1 MADDRTALESEAR
14 HFHALFFRRP
24 LPGPVVERYVAA
36 NHLCFPAL
44 DPKAREMV
52 ATIVTRRLDAE
63 AIELALRLRKG
74 SRVLTGKIQI
84 LFYLVEV
91 RSEYYAYFINQVP
104 GWWTAVLRLLG
115 AVVRTGWKCAKG
127 LYLVWRY
134 DFV

>member
-1 MADDRTALESEAR
+1 MADDRTALESEVR

-36 NHLCFPAL
+36 NHLCFPTL
-44 DPKAREMV
+44 EPKARAMV
-52 ATIVTRRLDAE
+52 ETIVTRRLDAE

-74 SRVLTGKIQI
+74 NRVLTRKIQI

>member
-1 MADDRTALESEAR
+1 MADDRKALESEAR

-24 LPGPVVERYVAA
+24 LPDPVVERYVAA
-36 NHLCFPAL
+36 NHLCFPVL
-44 DPKAREMV
+44 DPKARQMV
-52 ATIVTRRLDAE
+52 ETLVTRRLDAE
-63 AIELALRLRKG
+63 AIEFALRLRKG
-74 SRVLTGKIQI
+74 SRVLTRKIQI

-91 RSEYYAYFINQVP
+91 RSEYYGYFINQVP
-104 GWWTAVLRLLG
+104 GWWSAVLRLLG

>member
-1 MADDRTALESEAR
+1 
-14 HFHALFFRRP
+14 
-24 LPGPVVERYVAA
+24 
-36 NHLCFPAL
+36 
-44 DPKAREMV
+44 MV
-52 ATIVTRRLDAE
+52 QTIVARRLDAE
-63 AIELALRLRKG
+63 AIELALRVRKG
-74 SRVLTGKIQI
+74 SRVLTRKIQI

-104 GWWTAVLRLLG
+104 GWWRAVLRLFG

>member
-1 MADDRTALESEAR
+1 MDDHRTALENEAR

-24 LPGPVVERYVAA
+24 LPGSVVERYVAA
-36 NHLCFPAL
+36 NQLCFPTL
-44 DPKAREMV
+44 DSKARELV
-52 ATIVTRRLDAE
+52 ATIVDRRLDAE

-74 SRVLTGKIQI
+74 SRVLTRKIQI

-91 RSEYYAYFINQVP
+91 RSEYYTYFVNQVP
-104 GWWTAVLRLLG
+104 GWWRGVSRLLG
-115 AVVRTGWKCAKG
+115 AVVRTGWKGAKG

>member
-1 MADDRTALESEAR
+1 MADDRKALESEAR

-24 LPGPVVERYVAA
+24 LPDPVVERYVAA
-36 NHLCFPAL
+36 NHLCFPVL
-44 DPKAREMV
+44 DLTAREMLDI
-52 ATIVTRRLDAE
+52 IVTRRLDAE

-74 SRVLTGKIQI
+74 TRVLTGKIQI

-91 RSEYYAYFINQVP
+91 RSEYYGDFINQAP
-104 GWWTAVLRLLG
+104 GWSSAMLRLLG
-115 AVVRTGWKCAKG
+115 ALVRTGWKCAKG

>member
-1 MADDRTALESEAR
+1 MDDDRTALESEAR

-24 LPGPVVERYVAA
+24 LPGPVAERYVAA
-36 NHLCFPAL
+36 NHICFPAL

-52 ATIVTRRLDAE
+52 ETIVTRRLDAE

-74 SRVLTGKIQI
+74 NCVLARKIQI

-91 RSEYYAYFINQVP
+91 RSEYYAYFVNQAP
-104 GWWTAVLRLLG
+104 GWWRAVMRLLG
-115 AVVRTGWKCAKG
+115 AVVRTGWKCGKG

-134 DFV
+134 DFA

>member
-1 MADDRTALESEAR
+1 MADDRTALESEVR

-24 LPGPVVERYVAA
+24 LPGPVVDRYVAA

-44 DPKAREMV
+44 DPKTREMV
-52 ATIVTRRLDAE
+52 QTIVARRLDAE

-74 SRVLTGKIQI
+74 NRVLTRKIQI

-91 RSEYYAYFINQVP
+91 RSQYYGYFINQAP
-104 GWWTAVLRLLG
+104 GWASGVLGLLG
-115 AVVRTGWKCAKG
+115 SLVRTGWKGAKG

>member
-1 MADDRTALESEAR
+1 MTDDRTALENEAR

-36 NHLCFPAL
+36 NQLCFPAL

-52 ATIVTRRLDAE
+52 ETIVTRRLDAE

-74 SRVLTGKIQI
+74 SPVLTRKIQI

-104 GWWTAVLRLLG
+104 GWWSAVLGLVG
-115 AVVRTGWKCAKG
+115 AVVRTGWKGAKG

>member
-1 MADDRTALESEAR
+1 MADDRAALESEVR

-24 LPGPVVERYVAA
+24 LPGPVVDRYVAA

-44 DPKAREMV
+44 DPKTREMV
-52 ATIVTRRLDAE
+52 QTIVARRLDAE

-74 SRVLTGKIQI
+74 NRVLTRKIQI

-104 GWWTAVLRLLG
+104 GWSSAVLRLLG
-115 AVVRTGWKCAKG
+115 ALVRTGWKCAKG

>member
-14 HFHALFFRRP
+14 HFHALFFHRP

-36 NHLCFPAL
+36 NHLCFPVP
-44 DPKAREMV
+44 DPKARRMV
-52 ATIVTRRLDAE
+52 EIIVTRRLDAE

-74 SRVLTGKIQI
+74 NRVLTRKIQI

-104 GWWTAVLRLLG
+104 GWWSAVLRLLG

>member
-1 MADDRTALESEAR
+1 MADDRTALESEVR

-24 LPGPVVERYVAA
+24 LPGPVVDRYVAA

-44 DPKAREMV
+44 DPKTREMV
-52 ATIVTRRLDAE
+52 QTIVARRLDAE

-74 SRVLTGKIQI
+74 NRVLTRKIQI

-104 GWWTAVLRLLG
+104 GWSSAVLRLLG
-115 AVVRTGWKCAKG
+115 ALVRTGWKCAKG